1 MPTCRRELAYI
12 SPRLVRKFVQE
23 FEQKCRIGRAA
34 NDVNLAGMA
43 KFVGSLRVPRA
54 LRLRL
59 ASVLLGVTAAACA
72 TANDQSIPPA
82 DDGSGGSDVSAAGT
96 ATEGG
101 SSDPAAGSFGTS
113 GASSSFGGGAAGQS
127 AAGAAGS
134 NAALGG
140 GGSGTA
146 GSSSAGGVST
156 FGGAPATGGAST
168 GGSTAVGGTASSAGG
183 ATGAAGTGSAGT
195 GTAGST
201 SSAGAAGAT
210 GGTGCTA
217 PPWTA
222 GFAYTVGAV
231 VTGVCQNIGG
241 GSTVCVAGKKYP
253 WTCFG
258 STCAVYQPGA
268 DGWWGNWTVGTA
280 CD

>member
-1 MPTCRRELAYI
+1 
-12 SPRLVRKFVQE
+12 
-23 FEQKCRIGRAA
+23 
-34 NDVNLAGMA
+34 MA

-59 ASVLLGVTAAACA
+59 ASVLLGVTTAACA
-72 TANDQSIPPA
+72 TANDQSIPPG

-101 SSDPAAGSFGTS
+101 SSDPAAGSFGIS

-134 NAALGG
+134 NAAFGG
-140 GGSGTA
+140 TGSGIA
-146 GSSSAGGVST
+146 GSSSGGGVSS
-156 FGGAPATGGAST
+156 FGGAPATGGTAST
-168 GGSTAVGGTASSAGG
+168 GGSAAVGGTASSAGG
-183 ATGAAGTGSAGT
+183 AIGAAGTGAAGA